1 MDEMIRKVLFKKYR
15 KLNKKEH
22 GLSSLLH
29 CPCRR
34 VIILHEGNSPTL
46 AYFQQ
51 SIAAQ
56 FKDIEVI
63 LKDGNDLSHLSIQS
77 DDAIVIIRFISSH
90 WQAKIELDIDKL
102 SRIIYFM
109 DDDLL
114 DPTALQRLPKE
125 YRKKI
130 LRRASA
136 QHRWITAY
144 CDEFWVS
151 TPYLEKK
158 YSAFDPKIINPM
170 PSNILLEHTPM
181 LRIAYHGTS
190 SHRDE
195 KIWLYEV
202 INQVMNLCHNVTF
215 EIFGEHDIYKLY
227 RNTPRVTVLHPM
239 TWENYLVYTKT
250 QRIDIG
256 LAPLLDSAFNAGRGP
271 VKFYDFVR
279 MGAVGIYSNRAPYK
293 GVVMQNVNGI
303 LLENDSE
310 LWVNAIKTLAHSHEK
325 RMQLAHNAKQ
335 SAIRSC

>member
-1 MDEMIRKVLFKKYR
+1 MDEMIRRVLFKKYR

-22 GLSSLLH
+22 GLNSILH
-29 CPCRR
+29 GPCRR

-46 AYFQQ
+46 AYFHQ

-56 FKDIEVI
+56 FKNTDII
-63 LKDGNDLSHLSIQS
+63 LKDGHDLSHLSIQP

-90 WQAKIELDIDKL
+90 WQARIEQDIDKL

-114 DPTALQRLPKE
+114 DPAALQRLPKE

-136 QHRWITAY
+136 QHRWVTSY
-144 CDEFWVS
+144 CDDFWVS
-151 TPYLEKK
+151 TPYLRKK
-158 YSAFDPKIINPM
+158 YSHLDPKIINPT
-170 PSNILLEHTPM
+170 PSSMLLEHTPM
-181 LRIAYHGTS
+181 LRVAYHGTS

-195 KIWLYEV
+195 KIWLYDV
-202 INQVMNLCHNVTF
+202 ISKVMELCQNVTF

-239 TWENYLVYTKT
+239 SWDNYLAYTQT

-256 LAPLLDSAFNAGRGP
+256 LAPLLESAFNAGRGP

-293 GVVMQNVNGI
+293 DLVTQNVNGI
-303 LLENDSE
+303 LLENDNAS
-310 LWVNAIKTLAHSHEK
+310 WVNAIKTLAYSHEK
-325 RMQLAHNAKQ
+325 RTQLAQNAKNT
-335 SAIRSC
+335 AMLLL